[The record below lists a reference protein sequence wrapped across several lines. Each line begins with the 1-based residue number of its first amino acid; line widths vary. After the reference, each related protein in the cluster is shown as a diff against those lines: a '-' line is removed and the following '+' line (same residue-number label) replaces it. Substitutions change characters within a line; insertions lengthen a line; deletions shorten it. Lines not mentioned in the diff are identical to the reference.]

1 MKNSHMFQDS
11 GTVVGDDYFTIAGL
25 NLGTSLT
32 WASGGDLGIVE
43 LCWSYHFIHTTRTE
57 RCTNGI
63 TNSYKSVSRSCCELW
78 VLCVWH
84 GKARQKVDACDI
96 YPWRPECCWDAPRW
110 AFPCLGSL
118 SLQEWVWQLQP
129 FGKEMNAIEVWQA
142 DSAVFNLPTHTH
154 AWDNLKFH
162 DMIHSSLIKHC
173 SISKAM

>member
-63 TNSYKSVSRSCCELW
+63 TNSYKSVSRSCCEVLW
-78 VLCVWH
+78 VVCVTWQGTSKSWRLWH
-84 GKARQKVDACDI
+84 LPLAARMLLRRTSVG
-96 YPWRPECCWDAPRW
+96 
-110 AFPCLGSL
+110 FSL
-118 SLQEWVWQLQP
+118 SWKLVFAGVGLATSAIWKRDERDRGLTSWQRCL
-129 FGKEMNAIEVWQA
+129 
-142 DSAVFNLPTHTH
+142 
-154 AWDNLKFH
+154 
-162 DMIHSSLIKHC
+162 
-173 SISKAM
+173 